1 MDLLALADFVLVTN
15 SGGFGAASR
24 KTGRPKATLSRRV
37 IELEES
43 LGVRLLERGGRT
55 LRLTDEGLALFT
67 RTENLLG
74 EIQEAGKAVSE
85 GREGPRGR
93 LRVSAPLLF
102 SHLVMGR
109 VAAEFSLRYPE
120 VQLEVTAEDRLA
132 DLVEEG
138 YDAAI
143 RINPRP
149 DSGLVG
155 RCFLKDRQ
163 IAVAA
168 PTHERPPAADPR
180 GFPAVVPT
188 NEPADPLWEIEGWEA
203 PLAPR
208 PVLRLSSLIMARDAV
223 RFGAGVALLP
233 ESIVG
238 TDLADGRLI
247 SWGAR
252 KGPSTEIWVLHA
264 SRRLTSAKTR
274 AFVDHLCAAFPDGVL
289 A

>member
-1 MDLLALADFVLVTN
+1 MDLLALADFVLVTRC
-15 SGGFGAASR
+15 GGFGAASR

-67 RTENLLG
+67 RTEGLLG
-74 EIQEAGKAVSE
+74 EIQEAGEAVSE
-85 GREGPRGR
+85 GRERPRGR
-93 LRVSAPLLF
+93 LRVSAPVLF
-102 SHLVMGR
+102 SHIVMGR
-109 VAAEFSLRYPE
+109 VAAEFSLLYPE

-155 RCFLKDRQ
+155 RRLLRDRQ

-168 PTHERPPAADPR
+168 PSQARPPAADPR
-180 GFPAVVPT
+180 DFPAVVPT
-188 NEPADPLWEIEGWEA
+188 SAPAEPLWEIEGWDA

-208 PVLRLSSLIMARDAV
+208 PVLRLSSLIMVRDAV
-223 RFGAGVALLP
+223 RLGAGAAVLP

-238 TDLADGRLI
+238 ADLADGRLI

-252 KGPSTEIWVLHA
+252 IGPPAEIWVLHA

-274 AFVDHLCAAFPDGVL
+274 AFVDHLGAAFSDGVL